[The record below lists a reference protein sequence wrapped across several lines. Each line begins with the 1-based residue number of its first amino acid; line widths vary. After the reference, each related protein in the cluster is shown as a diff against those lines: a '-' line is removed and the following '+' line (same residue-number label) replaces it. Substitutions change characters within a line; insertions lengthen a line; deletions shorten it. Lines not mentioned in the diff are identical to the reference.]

1 MILWVDADSCPVPV
15 RDMIC
20 RTGKRLEL
28 TVCYVANRDI
38 PRDADAP
45 VTMIIADTTPDAAD
59 EYIVENSAPGDL
71 VITRDIPLARR
82 LVDNQIRVINDRG
95 TVYTD
100 ENIRERL
107 AMRNLMLELYT
118 SGLAPEKTGQFGKK
132 ELNNFAN
139 ALDREITR
147 LLKQSLPR
155 PGNVPE

>member
-1 MILWVDADSCPVPV
+1 M
-15 RDMIC
+15 
-20 RTGKRLEL
+20 
-28 TVCYVANRDI
+28 
-38 PRDADAP
+38 
-45 VTMIIADTTPDAAD
+45 
-59 EYIVENSAPGDL
+59 
-71 VITRDIPLARR
+71 IPLARR

-147 LLKQSLPR
+147 LLRQSLPR